1 MFTTEK
7 FTSADLLLLPEDNKR
22 YEIIEGELYVSR
34 SPSFEHQYTCN
45 RLGRFLDQW
54 NDLEDTG
61 IVMTAP
67 GLVFGDEDD
76 VVPDVVW
83 ISRER
88 LSKSV
93 DEAGHLRATP
103 ELVIEVISPGKANE
117 DRDRK
122 SKLRLYS
129 RRGAQE
135 YWIVDWI
142 RQQVEVYRRKRNRLT
157 LVATLLAADQLVS
170 PLLPGF
176 SCAVAR
182 LFFSLSPRQKP
193 R

>member
-1 MFTTEK
+1 
-7 FTSADLLLLPEDNKR
+7 
-22 YEIIEGELYVSR
+22 VSR
-34 SPSFEHQYTCN
+34 SPGFEHQYTCN

-142 RQQVEVYRRKRNRLT
+142 RQQVEVYRRKRKRLT
-157 LVATLLAADQLVS
+157 LTATLHAQDQLDS

-176 SCAVAR
+176 SCEVAR
-182 LFFSLSPRQKP
+182 LFFSLSPRKKQ